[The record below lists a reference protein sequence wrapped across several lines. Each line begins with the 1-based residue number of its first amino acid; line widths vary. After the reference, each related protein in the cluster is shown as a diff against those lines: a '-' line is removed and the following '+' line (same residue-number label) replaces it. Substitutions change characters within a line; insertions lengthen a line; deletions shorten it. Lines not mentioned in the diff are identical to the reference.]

1 MYSRNKLP
9 FLSVGSGK
17 FLTVILLVLELSRIM
32 CNGYLLILLQYRRKA
47 LRPEKLIADI
57 LRHHIVQCFHK
68 SQSLSHTWQ
77 RRSYHFHL
85 TLRKVGGYI
94 RVFPLVAKYCR
105 VWSQGKRTVLID
117 PDIFLFKSET
127 PLSKQ
132 MAVLFKYKAKIL
144 CIHILLYCMFDSLNS
159 FSLFLYN
166 R

>member
-1 MYSRNKLP
+1 MRCQVVLFLKLCGRNA
-9 FLSVGSGK
+9 
-17 FLTVILLVLELSRIM
+17 LSRLCQPSRHRSLDSSSISS
-32 CNGYLLILLQYRRKA
+32 
-47 LRPEKLIADI
+47 IAD
-57 LRHHIVQCFHK
+57 LR
-68 SQSLSHTWQ
+68 LSNFSTESSRYSFIPSFSIHREIWG
-77 RRSYHFHL
+77 F
-85 TLRKVGGYI
+85 GII